1 MKIRPHPNPESIVR
15 AAGATDAVT
24 VTECVRAA
32 FALYIER
39 IGKPPAPMLADF
51 PALIAAGKVW
61 VAEMDH
67 RVVGVLVQYATEHG
81 FYIDTVAVLPALQG
95 AGIGRTLLVFAE
107 DEAKRRG
114 FSSIYLCT
122 NVKMTENQVFYP
134 KIGYVEFERKL
145 DEGYDRIFYR
155 KQLKG
160 VK

>member
-1 MKIRPHPNPESIVR
+1 MKIPPQPNPEPIVR
-15 AAGATDAVT
+15 AADGTDGET

-67 RVVGVLVQYATEHG
+67 RVVGVLVQYATERG

-95 AGIGRTLLVFAE
+95 AGIGRALLVFAE

-134 KIGYVEFERKL
+134 KIGYVEYERKL